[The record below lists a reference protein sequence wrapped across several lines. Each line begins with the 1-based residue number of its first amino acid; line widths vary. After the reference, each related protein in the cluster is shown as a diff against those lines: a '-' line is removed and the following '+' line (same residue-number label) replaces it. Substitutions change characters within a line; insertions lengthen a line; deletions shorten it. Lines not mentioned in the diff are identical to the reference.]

1 MCVYLCYF
9 LFNHFPNSAFNN
21 FSYPIVEVMSD
32 YKKAG
37 SKKVEGKKT
46 KVVVY
51 KKSGSSKL
59 YVKRKG
65 RMMNFVN
72 YKKMY
77 AKKLAAKKV
86 SKVHKVRKVRK
97 VRKGGSSCSQEQNG
111 GYEEIVEAMGEESL
125 KDVEVLGGGNIN
137 QTNSLSQQRRQR
149 QQLLKLRNL
158 LRQRGGYESIL
169 DNAEPF
175 QEALSPNMYT
185 NSGGARQGQGQR
197 QRQRQGQEQRRLRL
211 RRKKQG
217 SSTRKR
223 VNK

>member
-37 SKKVEGKKT
+37 SKKIEGKNT

-72 YKKMY
+72 YKKMCT
-77 AKKLAAKKV
+77 KKLAAKKV
-86 SKVHKVRKVRK
+86 SKVHKVHKVHKVRKVRK
-97 VRKGGSSCSQEQNG
+97 VRKGGSSC
-111 GYEEIVEAMGEESL
+111 
-125 KDVEVLGGGNIN
+125 N
-137 QTNSLSQQRRQR
+137 Q
-149 QQLLKLRNL
+149 
-158 LRQRGGYESIL
+158 
-169 DNAEPF
+169 
-175 QEALSPNMYT
+175 
-185 NSGGARQGQGQR
+185 
-197 QRQRQGQEQRRLRL
+197 
-211 RRKKQG
+211 
-217 SSTRKR
+217 
-223 VNK
+223 

>member
-1 MCVYLCYF
+1 
-9 LFNHFPNSAFNN
+9 
-21 FSYPIVEVMSD
+21 MSD

-86 SKVHKVRKVRK
+86 SKVHKVHKVHKVRKVRK

-111 GYEEIVEAMGEESL
+111 GYEEMVEEIVEKMGEESF
-125 KDVEVLGGGNIN
+125 KDDGLLGGGNRN

-149 QQLLKLRNL
+149 QQLRELRNL
-158 LRQRGGYESIL
+158 LRQRGGYESFVDNL
-169 DNAEPF
+169 DNAVTV
-175 QEALSPNMYT
+175 QEALPPDMYT

-197 QRQRQGQEQRRLRL
+197 QRQGQGQKQKQRQEQRRLRL
-211 RRKKQG
+211 RRQQ
-217 SSTRKR
+217 RQQQAR
-223 VNK
+223 Q

>member
-1 MCVYLCYF
+1 VCLFILFFYF
-9 LFNHFPNSAFNN
+9 INSAFNN
-21 FSYPIVEVMSD
+21 FSYPIIEVMSD

-86 SKVHKVRKVRK
+86 SKVHKVHKVHKVRK

-111 GYEEIVEAMGEESL
+111 GYEEGETFQNDDL
-125 KDVEVLGGGNIN
+125 LGGGNRN

-149 QQLLKLRNL
+149 QQLRELRNL
-158 LRQRGGYESIL
+158 LRQRGGYESVLDI
-169 DNAEPF
+169 DNAVTV
-175 QEALSPNMYT
+175 QEALPPYMYT

-197 QRQRQGQEQRRLRL
+197 QRQGQGQKQRQRQRQEQRRLRL
-211 RRKKQG
+211 RRQQ
-217 SSTRKR
+217 RQQQAR
-223 VNK
+223 Q